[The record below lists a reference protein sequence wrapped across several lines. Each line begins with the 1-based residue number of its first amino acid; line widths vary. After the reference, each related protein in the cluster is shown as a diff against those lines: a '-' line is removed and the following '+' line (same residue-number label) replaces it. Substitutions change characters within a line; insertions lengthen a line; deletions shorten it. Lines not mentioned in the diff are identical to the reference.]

1 VSPTGRTQF
10 IIISPDAAIIE
21 SEAAYLDTVRQL
33 DDEDKLVG
41 DPLTVARVARI
52 TGRLVSIAVA
62 DFPASADWKWS
73 VAIVDDAETVN
84 AWCMAGGRMAVYTGL
99 FDQLELTDDEFA
111 QIMGH
116 EISHALANHTAE
128 RMSRAMAT
136 AAGVAVIGAAS
147 DNSGAAIAGAAVL
160 ANVALTLPNSRDA
173 ENEADVM
180 GMVLATKAGYDPEAA
195 VTLWQKMGDLSD
207 ERPAEFLSTHPRP
220 RKSAGRAQC
229 HDPPDAGDQS
239 RSDQGADSPGHD
251 RSIRRSPTPDL
262 LPDGVEEVQVVLILV
277 EDIDNDLLLRPAH
290 HVVVLAA
297 LREVHLGAEEASSL
311 STTISD
317 ANRRHR
323 VAGDDL
329 PAPHR

>member
-1 VSPTGRTQF
+1 MCRDKIIMRTRSWALLAVWMLLSSCAVSPTGRTQF

-21 SEAAYLDTVRQL
+21 SEAAYMDTVRQL

-52 TGRLVSIAVA
+52 TGRLVSIAVT
-62 DFPASADWKWS
+62 DFSTSADWKWS

-99 FDQLELTDDEFA
+99 FDKLELTDDEFA

-136 AAGVAVIGAAS
+136 ATGMAVIGAAS
-147 DNSGAAIAGAAVL
+147 DNSSVAMAGASIL

-173 ENEADVM
+173 EKEADVM

-195 VTLWQKMGDLSD
+195 VTLWQKMGDLND
-207 ERPAEFLSTHPRP
+207 ERPAEFISTHPAPENR
-220 RKSAGRAQC
+220 Q
-229 HDPPDAGDQS
+229 
-239 RSDQGADSPGHD
+239 
-251 RSIRRSPTPDL
+251 
-262 LPDGVEEVQVVLILV
+262 
-277 EDIDNDLLLRPAH
+277 
-290 HVVVLAA
+290 AA
-297 LREVHLGAEEASSL
+297 LNVMIPRMLEINPDRTKAPIHPV
-311 STTISD
+311 TI
-317 ANRRHR
+317 
-323 VAGDDL
+323 VQ
-329 PAPHR
+329 

>member
-1 VSPTGRTQF
+1 MCRDKITMRTKYWGLFAVSMLLCSCAVSPTGRTQF

-21 SEAAYLDTVRQL
+21 SEAAYMDTVRQL

-62 DFPASADWKWS
+62 DFSTSADWKWS

-99 FDQLELTDDEFA
+99 FDKLELTDDEFA

-136 AAGVAVIGAAS
+136 ATGMAVIGAAS
-147 DNSGAAIAGAAVL
+147 DNSRVAKAGASVL

-195 VTLWQKMGDLSD
+195 VTLWQKMGDLND
-207 ERPAEFLSTHPRP
+207 ERPAEFLSTHPAPENR
-220 RKSAGRAQC
+220 Q
-229 HDPPDAGDQS
+229 
-239 RSDQGADSPGHD
+239 
-251 RSIRRSPTPDL
+251 
-262 LPDGVEEVQVVLILV
+262 
-277 EDIDNDLLLRPAH
+277 
-290 HVVVLAA
+290 AA
-297 LREVHLGAEEASSL
+297 LNVMIPRMLKLNPDRTKAPIHPV
-311 STTISD
+311 TI
-317 ANRRHR
+317 
-323 VAGDDL
+323 VK
-329 PAPHR
+329 

>member
-1 VSPTGRTQF
+1 MGRGKIIIRAKHLAILAVWVLLSSCAVSPTGRTQF

-33 DDEDKLVG
+33 NDEDKLVG

-52 TGRLVSIAVA
+52 TGRLVSIAVS
-62 DFPASADWKWS
+62 DFPTSADWKWS
-73 VAIVDDAETVN
+73 VAIVDDTETVN

-147 DNSGAAIAGAAVL
+147 DNSGAAVAGAAVL
-160 ANVALTLPNSRDA
+160 ANVALTLPNSREA

-180 GMVLATKAGYDPEAA
+180 GMIVATKAGYDPEAA

-207 ERPAEFLSTHPRP
+207 ERPTEFVSTHPAPENR
-220 RKSAGRAQC
+220 Q
-229 HDPPDAGDQS
+229 
-239 RSDQGADSPGHD
+239 
-251 RSIRRSPTPDL
+251 
-262 LPDGVEEVQVVLILV
+262 
-277 EDIDNDLLLRPAH
+277 
-290 HVVVLAA
+290 AA
-297 LREVHLGAEEASSL
+297 LNAMIPRMLEINPDRTKAPIHPV
-311 STTISD
+311 TI
-317 ANRRHR
+317 
-323 VAGDDL
+323 VQ
-329 PAPHR
+329 

>member
-1 VSPTGRTQF
+1 MCRDKMIMRTRYWVLLAVWMLLSSCAVSPTGRTQF

-21 SEAAYLDTVRQL
+21 SEAAYMDTVRQL

-52 TGRLVSIAVA
+52 TGRLVSIAVT
-62 DFPASADWKWS
+62 DFSTSADWKWS

-99 FDQLELTDDEFA
+99 FDKLELTDDEFA

-136 AAGVAVIGAAS
+136 ATGMAVIGAAS
-147 DNSGAAIAGAAVL
+147 DNSRAAMAGASVL
-160 ANVALTLPNSRDA
+160 ANVALALPNSRDA

-195 VTLWQKMGDLSD
+195 VTLWQKMGDLND
-207 ERPAEFLSTHPRP
+207 ERPAEFLSTHPAPENR
-220 RKSAGRAQC
+220 Q
-229 HDPPDAGDQS
+229 
-239 RSDQGADSPGHD
+239 
-251 RSIRRSPTPDL
+251 
-262 LPDGVEEVQVVLILV
+262 
-277 EDIDNDLLLRPAH
+277 
-290 HVVVLAA
+290 AA
-297 LREVHLGAEEASSL
+297 LNVMIPRMLKINPGRTKAPIHPV
-311 STTISD
+311 TI
-317 ANRRHR
+317 
-323 VAGDDL
+323 VK
-329 PAPHR
+329 

>member
-1 VSPTGRTQF
+1 MCRDKMIMRTRYWVLLAVWMLLSSCAVSPTGRTQF

-21 SEAAYLDTVRQL
+21 SEAAYMDTVRQL

-52 TGRLVSIAVA
+52 TGRLVSTAVA
-62 DFPASADWKWS
+62 DFSTSADWKWS

-99 FDQLELTDDEFA
+99 FDKLELTDDEFA

-136 AAGVAVIGAAS
+136 ATGMAVIGAAS
-147 DNSGAAIAGAAVL
+147 DNSSVAMAGASVL

-195 VTLWQKMGDLSD
+195 VTLWQKMGDLND
-207 ERPAEFLSTHPRP
+207 ERPAEFLSTHPAPENR
-220 RKSAGRAQC
+220 Q
-229 HDPPDAGDQS
+229 
-239 RSDQGADSPGHD
+239 
-251 RSIRRSPTPDL
+251 
-262 LPDGVEEVQVVLILV
+262 
-277 EDIDNDLLLRPAH
+277 
-290 HVVVLAA
+290 AA
-297 LREVHLGAEEASSL
+297 LNVMIPRMLEINPDRTKAPIHPV
-311 STTISD
+311 TI
-317 ANRRHR
+317 
-323 VAGDDL
+323 VQ
-329 PAPHR
+329 

>member
-1 VSPTGRTQF
+1 MCRDKMIMRTRYWVLLAVWMLLSSCAVSPTGRTQF

-21 SEAAYLDTVRQL
+21 SEAAYMDTVRQL

-41 DPLTVARVARI
+41 DPLTIARVARI
-52 TGRLVSIAVA
+52 TGRLVSIAVT
-62 DFPASADWKWS
+62 DFSTSADWKWS

-99 FDQLELTDDEFA
+99 FDKLELTDDEFA

-136 AAGVAVIGAAS
+136 ATGMAVIGAAS
-147 DNSGAAIAGAAVL
+147 DNSSVAMAGASVL

-195 VTLWQKMGDLSD
+195 VTLWQKMGDLND
-207 ERPAEFLSTHPRP
+207 ERPAEFLSTHPAAENR
-220 RKSAGRAQC
+220 Q
-229 HDPPDAGDQS
+229 
-239 RSDQGADSPGHD
+239 
-251 RSIRRSPTPDL
+251 
-262 LPDGVEEVQVVLILV
+262 
-277 EDIDNDLLLRPAH
+277 
-290 HVVVLAA
+290 AA
-297 LREVHLGAEEASSL
+297 LNIMIPRMLEINPDRTKAPIHPV
-311 STTISD
+311 TI
-317 ANRRHR
+317 
-323 VAGDDL
+323 VQ
-329 PAPHR
+329 

>member
-1 VSPTGRTQF
+1 MGHDKMIMRTKQWAILVVWVLLSSCAVSPTGRTQF
-10 IIISPDAAIIE
+10 IIISPAAAIIE

-41 DPLTVARVARI
+41 NPLTVARVARI
-52 TGRLVSIAVA
+52 TGRLVSIAVT

-147 DNSGAAIAGAAVL
+147 DNSGAAMAGAAVL
-160 ANVALTLPNSRDA
+160 ANVALTLPNSREA

-180 GMVLATKAGYDPEAA
+180 GMVVATKAGYDPEAA

-207 ERPAEFLSTHPRP
+207 ERPAEFLSTHPAPENR
-220 RKSAGRAQC
+220 Q
-229 HDPPDAGDQS
+229 
-239 RSDQGADSPGHD
+239 
-251 RSIRRSPTPDL
+251 
-262 LPDGVEEVQVVLILV
+262 
-277 EDIDNDLLLRPAH
+277 
-290 HVVVLAA
+290 AA
-297 LREVHLGAEEASSL
+297 LNAMIPRMLEINPDRTKAPIHPV
-311 STTISD
+311 TI
-317 ANRRHR
+317 
-323 VAGDDL
+323 VQ
-329 PAPHR
+329 